1 MKLLKSILTNYK
13 RIHPR
18 LSVIVAILAI
28 SGATVTI
35 TTLGVGSTKTSVS
48 SASSC
53 PSAVYGKPYPGK
65 PPLPC
70 SFHLPP
76 PPPPAHIPCS
86 TSTLKFITIGRGI
99 GYETIAPNNPNSVP
113 AFEDSVVLRN
123 ISNQSCYL
131 TGPPPMSV
139 VSNTGKVESV
149 DILSST
155 TGMVDNQNRLNLP
168 PGQYLWFLLEG
179 PVACTGNTGITTTTA
194 TAGNTGITTT
204 TATAGN
210 TGITTTTA
218 TAGNTRITTTTATA
232 GNTGITT
239 TTATAGNTGITTT
252 IIAKNKME
260 FIAIT
265 KQLKREDKRF
275 QIILPKGN
283 TSTVPTHVSGAYA
296 TSIIFSLPGGTLTVH
311 SSELPSIG
319 LNCSQPPLE
328 LLSIEMLGSDGNK
341 YLGIGIP
348 SPNMI
353 GNSGT
358 SNSGTIKVYL
368 NSGDIGSSGT
378 TQKVP

>member
-210 TGITTTTA
+210 TGITTT
-218 TAGNTRITTTTATA
+218 
-232 GNTGITT
+232 
-239 TTATAGNTGITTT
+239 

-358 SNSGTIKVYL
+358 SNSGTSNSGTSNSGTSNSGTIKVYL